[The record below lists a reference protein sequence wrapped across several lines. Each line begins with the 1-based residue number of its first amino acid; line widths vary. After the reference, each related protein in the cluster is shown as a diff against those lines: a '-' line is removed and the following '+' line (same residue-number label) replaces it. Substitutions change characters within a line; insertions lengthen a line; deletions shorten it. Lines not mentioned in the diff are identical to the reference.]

1 MQGRSIGA
9 NQPEPA
15 FMAIGCVHTEW
26 MFRLHGRSFLPAGA
40 SLIDLGPQDI
50 QVPRAYLEAR
60 AQQALGGAAA
70 VGAAAVYDGQTPR
83 RDGQAAYY
91 ALFGVEKYC
100 SADLDDDRATYKL
113 DLNRAAEGLPQF
125 DIVTDFGTAEHV
137 YDIAR
142 VFETMHALLK
152 PGGVAL
158 HVVPAFAFSNHGFY
172 TPNPNLFVE
181 FARANG
187 YRLLDFSYVDN
198 MFVREKLQ
206 AERPP
211 CRFEFDG
218 LPIQLHDM
226 EDTQTFMTKVVR
238 RFHANIL
245 SGETRAVL
253 ESLSPGDAGDATYP
267 AERHHLCF
275 VFDLMFVAL
284 AKPMREQKLRAPIQ
298 RMEGVAPLDG
308 TARRPPPPTPMP
320 TPVARRRPLWR
331 RVLGRAARTVGM
343 R

>member
-1 MQGRSIGA
+1 
-9 NQPEPA
+9 
-15 FMAIGCVHTEW
+15 MAIGCVHTEW
-26 MFRLHGRSFLPAGA
+26 MFRLHDRKVLPRGA

-50 QVPRAYLEAR
+50 QVPRPYLEAR
-60 AQQALGGAAA
+60 ARQQLGADAAA
-70 VGAAAVYDGQTPR
+70 GAAAVYDGQSAR
-83 RDGQAAYY
+83 RDAQAPYY
-91 ALFGVEKYC
+91 ALFGVGQYS

-113 DLNRAAEGLPQF
+113 DLNRTAEGLPRF

-152 PGGVAL
+152 PGGLAL
-158 HVVPAFAFSNHGFY
+158 HVVPAFAFPNHGFY

-181 FARANG
+181 FARAND
-187 YRLLDFSYVDN
+187 YRLVDFSYVDN

-211 CRFEFDG
+211 RIFDFDT
-218 LPIQLHDM
+218 LPIKLWDM
-226 EDTQTFMTKVVR
+226 ENTQLFMTKVVR
-238 RFHANIL
+238 QFHANLTAPDTCAI
-245 SGETRAVL
+245 L
-253 ESLSPGDAGDATYP
+253 ESMSPGGATDAAYP
-267 AERHHLCF
+267 ADRHHLCF

-298 RMEGVAPLDG
+298 RMEGVAPLAG
-308 TARRPPPPTPMP
+308 APARPAPLPPP
-320 TPVARRRPLWR
+320 VAAPAPIAARRPLWR
-331 RVLGRAARTVGM
+331 RALGRAARTVGL